1 MNYGM
6 LQSVLFNHAEHKHLI
21 EIIPE
26 GVLRMHEMSLMV
38 DIIKIVSEDARLQGF
53 NKVDKIDVIV
63 GDLSN
68 VLPDALEL
76 AFFHFRKQG
85 LGILDEN
92 TKLDMIREVAK
103 AKCQTCLYEFTP
115 DYRMALCPKCGLPNC
130 LLVSGETFR
139 VESYEGSDER

>member
-1 MNYGM
+1 
-6 LQSVLFNHAEHKHLI
+6 
-21 EIIPE
+21 
-26 GVLRMHEMSLMV
+26 MSLMSE
-38 DIIKIVSEDARLQGF
+38 IIKIVSEDARLHGF
-53 NKVDKIDVIV
+53 SKVDQIDVIV

-92 TKLDMIREVAK
+92 TKLEIIREVAK
-103 AKCQTCLYEFTP
+103 AQCQTCLFEFIP
-115 DYRMALCPKCGLPNC
+115 DYRMALCPKCGRSNC